1 VNPVCVHLQ
10 PRRIAVTHDDL
21 RTVVPLG
28 LEQLSATITAD
39 PPAPEELT
47 NAIGAVLDHLEDAGR
62 EVPALEFADRI
73 EVCGGLVDV
82 VAAVEVGAAV
92 DLPFEL
98 SRDAAEDVF
107 RTLATERRAERAA
120 NPGLPAHA
128 VHDVLASIIA
138 VVSVMRFGGAESVWL
153 VAE

>member
-1 VNPVCVHLQ
+1 MNPVRVHLE
-10 PRRIAVTHDDL
+10 PHHITVTHDDL
-21 RTVVPLG
+21 RSVLPLG
-28 LEQLSATITAD
+28 LAHLSAAITAD

-73 EVCGGLVDV
+73 DVCGGLVDI
-82 VAAVEVGAAV
+82 VAAVEVGVAV
-92 DLPFEL
+92 ALPFEL
-98 SRDAAEDVF
+98 SREAAEDVF
-107 RTLATERRAERAA
+107 RTLATERRVERAA

-128 VHDVLASIIA
+128 VHDVLGSVIA
-138 VVSVMRFGGAESVWL
+138 VVSVMRFSGSESVWL